1 MTTYQIL
8 SKIRKFRSSDW
19 RDLESQIRP
28 FAPSFSLTIILKN
41 QTFFFYLTTPQDI
54 TPLLSNQHNLF
65 FKKAVLPSCRPSRLR
80 PMFTLPDNLF
90 SFIADRQLKKA
101 QAFSC
106 LTIRRLHFPFPLY
119 LTLITFTS
127 FDKQRQ
133 SYLHLSSRPPYHLLA
148 LNFTQHHTFHVK
160 TLPKFTNPRKI
171 KSLLAPSSQRAIAKV
186 DLFPHYLNPLY
197 LPVRSVDWTKHS
209 LVIGQTGTGK
219 SKLIQLILGRLNQ
232 QNELPVRIILI
243 DPHVNLAASLQR
255 LFPQR
260 STFIDFF
267 HNSVALFAPT
277 ANPNTATELTF
288 LLFKTLLGDQ
298 FNSFLA
304 RLLRYTLFALYAT
317 NNASL
322 IKIKK
327 LLTDEGF
334 KNRIIQ
340 SLPSSYVTLKHFFDT
355 DFIKYQTAYY
365 ETTFIPLISLLE
377 ELDFLPQLARPERSL
392 AQTIGQQPLTIF
404 SLNRLQLG
412 NTNTKLISGLLIQ
425 QIFLLAQAH
434 IFQEP
439 IVLAIDEAPL
449 IENAA
454 FTTILSQSR
463 KFHLSLLLSY
473 QYLSQTDPALLESLK
488 ANVYNY
494 FVFKTSSDDAALLTH
509 FIDLKISPQLQE
521 DSPRDFSKTQIF
533 TDLNPRQFIAR
544 LFHKN
549 RFYPAF
555 KARTIDVSGLA
566 SSL

>member
-1 MTTYQIL
+1 MATYQIL
-8 SKIRKFRSSDW
+8 SKTKRFLSSDW
-19 RDLESQIRP
+19 QKLESQIRP
-28 FAPSFSLTIILKN
+28 FVSSFSLTLVLKN
-41 QTFFFYLTTPQDI
+41 QTFSFYLTTPRDI
-54 TPLLSNQHNLF
+54 TPLLSNQHKLF
-65 FKKAVLPSCRPSRLR
+65 FKRAILPSCHPSRLR
-80 PMFTLPDNLF
+80 PMFTLPNNLF
-90 SFIADRQLKKA
+90 DFIANRQLKKA

-106 LTIRRLHFPFPLY
+106 LTIKRLHFPLPLY
-119 LTLITFTS
+119 LTLVTFSS
-127 FDKQRQ
+127 FDKQKQ
-133 SYLHLSSRPPYHLLA
+133 SYFHLSFRSPYRLLA
-148 LNFTQHHTFHVK
+148 LNFTQHHTFHIK

-171 KSLLAPSSQRAIAKV
+171 KPLLAPSSQQAIAKV
-186 DLFPHYLNPLY
+186 DLFPHHLSPFY
-197 LPVRSVDWTKHS
+197 LPVRSVNWTKHS

-232 QNELPVRIILI
+232 QNEIPVRIILI
-243 DPHVNLAASLQR
+243 DPHVNLATSLQQ

-260 STFIDFF
+260 STLVDFS

-327 LLTDEGF
+327 LLTDEKF
-334 KNRIIQ
+334 KNRVVQ
-340 SLPSSYVTLKHFFDT
+340 SLPPSYVTLKHFFET
-355 DFIKYQTAYY
+355 DFIKYQTTYY

-377 ELDFLPQLARPERSL
+377 ELDFLPQLARPEKSL
-392 AQTIGQQPLTIF
+392 AQAINQQPLTIF

-412 NTNTKLISGLLIQ
+412 DTNTKLISGLLIQ

-434 IFQEP
+434 IFREP
-439 IVLAIDEAPL
+439 IILAIDEAPL

-454 FTTILSQSR
+454 FATILSQSR

-473 QYLSQTDPALLESLK
+473 QYLNQTNTQLLESLK
-488 ANVYNY
+488 ANIYNY
-494 FVFKTSSDDAALLTH
+494 FVFKTSSDDAALLAN

-521 DSPRDFSKTQIF
+521 NLPGNFSKTQIF
-533 TDLNPRQFIAR
+533 TDLNPRQFIGR

-549 RFYPAF
+549 KFYPAF
-555 KARTIDVSGLA
+555 KAKTIDVNYLT